1 MTRNGRKNIFREE
14 QKTKKVPLM
23 FLDVTV
29 LTEEKQFRF
38 LTLSTKKQGTVYAI
52 SAKSLKISSKK
63 GQQ

>member
-1 MTRNGRKNIFREE
+1 MTKNGRKNIFREE
-14 QKTKKVPLM
+14 QKIKKVPLM

-29 LTEEKQFRF
+29 LTEKKQFRF
-38 LTLSTKKQGTVYAI
+38 LTLSTKNQGTVYVI

>member
-38 LTLSTKKQGTVYAI
+38 LTLSTKKQGTVYTI